1 MIKNP
6 FLTLQIIFSRIFSPT
21 RIFIISFAAVI
32 LIGAVLLWLPF
43 SASKGQLTFIDAL
56 FSSASAVC
64 VTGLAVIDIGKDL
77 SLAGQ
82 IITIFLF
89 QCGGLGIITF
99 SVFFFGMMGIGV
111 SFKGREIIQTTF
123 LHSPKTDFYQ
133 ILKSVFIFTFIIES
147 IGTLLLLVRFARDF
161 PFWRALYISIY
172 HAISAFNNCGYSLF
186 SNSLIDYSGDYL
198 VNATVIGLIILGGIG
213 FVVIHEIIYRL
224 RGLEKR
230 LSVHTKLVF
239 ITTLVLIAGGTIL
252 FYFFERDHS
261 IKNFPLDT
269 AILASLFQSITA
281 RTCGFNTVDI
291 GHLTNHTILVLI
303 ILMFIGASPGS
314 AGGGV
319 KTTSAA
325 ILFLI
330 IWNRVRGSEEV
341 NVFNRTIPREIS
353 TKTIFIIFASAF
365 SVAIITSVLLFSGAA
380 NIATVESRHLFIEYL
395 FESVSAFGT
404 VGLSLGATPNLD
416 PFQKLAVIILM
427 FAGRVGPLTLAL
439 SLTMRPDKKT
449 LSYAEETVMVG

>member
-1 MIKNP
+1 MVKDLLFTIR
-6 FLTLQIIFSRIFSPT
+6 TIVSRILSPA
-21 RIFIISFAAVI
+21 RIFIISFALVI

-43 SASKGQLTFIDAL
+43 SAAKGQLTFIDAL

-77 SLAGQ
+77 SLTGQ
-82 IITIFLF
+82 IITIVLF

-99 SVFFFGMMGIGV
+99 SVFFFGMMGLNV
-111 SFKGREIIQTTF
+111 SFKGREIVQTTL
-123 LHSPKTDFYQ
+123 LHSPKHNFYQ
-133 ILKSVFIFTFIIES
+133 VLKSVFIFTSIIES
-147 IGTLLLLVRFARDF
+147 IGTFLLFIRFIHDF
-161 PFWRALYISIY
+161 PFWQALYISIY
-172 HAISAFNNCGYSLF
+172 HAVSAFNNCGYSLF
-186 SNSLIDYSGDYL
+186 TDSFMNYKGDCII
-198 VNATVIGLIILGGIG
+198 NGTIIGLILLGGIG
-213 FVVIHEIIYRL
+213 FVVLHEIMFRL

-230 LSVHTKLVF
+230 LSVHTKIVLVTTF
-239 ITTLVLIAGGTIL
+239 ILVIAGAIL
-252 FYFFERDHS
+252 FYFFERNNI
-261 IKNFPLDT
+261 IKGFSFDT
-269 AILASLFQSITA
+269 AILVSLFQSVTA

-291 GHLTNHTILVLI
+291 GHLTNDTLLIMI

-314 AGGGV
+314 TGGGV

-325 ILFLI
+325 ILFLV
-330 IWNRVRGSEEV
+330 IWNRLKGNQEV

-365 SVAIITSVLLFSGAA
+365 SIALITSALLFAA
-380 NIATVESRHLFIEYL
+380 ADKITPAESRHLFVQYL

-404 VGLSLGATPNLD
+404 VGLSMGVTPDLN
-416 PFQKLAVIILM
+416 PFQKLAVMILM

-439 SLTMRPDKKT
+439 SLTLRSDKKT